1 MNRNQP
7 KSPAMTTMTRRQIL
21 QRAALGFGGVA
32 LMDILARKSHA
43 ELVAGA
49 GGLAPGLSTVSH
61 VTAPHFEPR
70 AKRVIYIFLDG
81 GVSHLDTYDH
91 KPLLQRDDGKP
102 LPESIRKP
110 KFTFA
115 PQGTILKSPWRFK
128 QLGETGK
135 WCSNLFPQVNKLI
148 DDLCF
153 VHSLHHT
160 NNDHF
165 TAKNMI
171 HTGSGREP
179 RPTLGSWLSYG
190 LGSENANLPS
200 YIDILPESP
209 RSRPTAFLP
218 SQYAGTPI
226 RRPDKTQRHLHWD
239 NLGTAVTATDADRAG
254 QRQQLD
260 LVQKLNREHLSRTGG
275 DDALESEIHNLELAF
290 RMQMEAPDIMSLA
303 GESQATMELYGIGE
317 PNTTEFGRALLLA
330 RRFAEKGVRYI
341 TVTHSTTKYGN
352 LWDQH
357 GDLFNGHTGNA
368 RAVDKPIAGLLRD
381 LKSRGM
387 LQDTLVMFGS
397 EFGRTPVFEY
407 MDGGSGR
414 LRNGR
419 DHNPHGFTMWF
430 AGGGTKPG
438 VSHGETDDY
447 GYYAIRDKVS
457 IHDLHA
463 TLLHLM
469 GIDHERLTYHHASR
483 DYRLTDVYGHV
494 VRPMIA

>member
-1 MNRNQP
+1 MEMQRP
-7 KSPAMTTMTRRQIL
+7 ILSRRQVL

-32 LMDILARKSHA
+32 LMDLLARRTHGQQSA
-43 ELVAGA
+43 DFAGHF
-49 GGLAPGLSTVSH
+49 H
-61 VTAPHFEPR
+61 VTPPHFAPR

-81 GVSHLDTYDH
+81 GVSHLDSYDH

-115 PQGTILKSPWRFK
+115 PQGTILKSPWQFK
-128 QLGETGK
+128 QIGEAGK
-135 WCSNLFPQVNKLI
+135 WCSNLFPEVNKLI
-148 DDLCF
+148 DDLTF
-153 VHSLHHT
+153 IHSLHHT

-171 HTGSGREP
+171 HTGAGREP

-190 LGSENANLPS
+190 LGSENSNLPA
-200 YIDILPESP
+200 YIDILPDTP

-218 SQYAGTPI
+218 SKYSGTPI
-226 RRPDKTQRHLHWD
+226 RKPDKTQKNLHWD
-239 NLGTAVTATDADRAG
+239 NLDGGAAD
-254 QRQQLD
+254 QRQQLN
-260 LVQKLNREHLSRTGG
+260 LVQKMNRAHLARTGG

-290 RMQMEAPDIMSLA
+290 RMQTQAPDLLSLE
-303 GESQATMELYGIGE
+303 GESQATMDLYGIGE
-317 PNTTEFGRALLLA
+317 PNTTDFGRALLLA

-357 GDLFNGHTGNA
+357 GDLYSGHSGNA

-381 LKSRGM
+381 LKSRG
-387 LQDTLVMFGS
+387 LLDDTLVMFGS
-397 EFGRTPVFEY
+397 EFGRTPTFEY
-407 MDGGSGR
+407 IDGGSGR

-430 AGGGTKPG
+430 AGGGVKPG
-438 VSHGETDDY
+438 VSHGTTDDY
-447 GYYAIRDKVS
+447 GYFAQRDKVS

-463 TLLHLM
+463 TILHLM
-469 GIDHERLTYHHASR
+469 GLDHERLTYHHASR
-483 DYRLTDVYGHV
+483 DYRLTDVYGDV
-494 VRPMIA
+494 VKAILA

>member
-1 MNRNQP
+1 MNMQRNNL
-7 KSPAMTTMTRRQIL
+7 TRRQIL
-21 QRAALGFGGVA
+21 QRATLGFGGVA
-32 LMDILARKSHA
+32 LTDILARQTHGRES
-43 ELVAGA
+43 VGFGA
-49 GGLAPGLSTVSH
+49 AVRNDH
-61 VTAPHFEPR
+61 VIAPHFAPR
-70 AKRVIYIFLDG
+70 AKRIIYIFLDG

-91 KPLLQRDDGKP
+91 KPLLERDDGKP

-110 KFTFA
+110 RFTFA
-115 PQGTILKSPWRFK
+115 PQGTILKSPWKFK
-128 QLGETGK
+128 QIGEAGK
-135 WCSNLFPQVNKLI
+135 WCSNLFPEVNKLI

-153 VHSLHHT
+153 IHSLHHT

-190 LGSENANLPS
+190 LGSENANLPA

-218 SQYAGTPI
+218 AKFAGTPI
-226 RRPDKTQRHLHWD
+226 LKPDKTQKNLQWD
-239 NLGTAVTATDADRAG
+239 NLTGGGAH
-254 QRQQLD
+254 QREHLD
-260 LVQKLNREHLSRTGG
+260 LVQRMNRAHLARTGG

-290 RMQMEAPDIMSLA
+290 RMQTEAPDIMSLE
-303 GESQATMELYGIGE
+303 GETKATMELYGIGE
-317 PNTTEFGRALLLA
+317 PNTTDFGRALLLA

-357 GDLFNGHTGNA
+357 GNLFDGHTGNA

-381 LKSRGM
+381 LKARGM
-387 LQDTLVMFGS
+387 LQDTLVMCGS

-430 AGGGTKPG
+430 AGGTTRPG

-447 GYYAIRDKVS
+447 GYHAIRDKVA

-463 TLLHLM
+463 TLLHIM
-469 GIDHERLTYHHASR
+469 GIDHETLTYHHASR

-494 VRPMIA
+494 VQSILA